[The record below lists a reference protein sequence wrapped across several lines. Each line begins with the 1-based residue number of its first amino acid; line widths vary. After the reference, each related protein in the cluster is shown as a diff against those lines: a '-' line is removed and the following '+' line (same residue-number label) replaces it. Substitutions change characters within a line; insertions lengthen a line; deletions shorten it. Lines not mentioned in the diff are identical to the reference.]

1 MSKSNNFSVLASELS
16 KEPKFK
22 SNQIE
27 CKFLKPTPII
37 LMILI
42 FKTKL
47 SFQIVKH
54 VDKKNIFKIFIA
66 KNSLIVKSIR
76 LFLNIIL
83 LSASLYVHPMFLD
96 SRWIGNLPGSCA
108 SAPTTQIIHQGIFS
122 SPHMLCT
129 RENSMN
135 THVLHSPGTSSVTV
149 QTKTYLKSHL
159 SISETLSDPGQLYIK
174 LNSIF
179 SSTYI
184 ETFKT
189 CKQFNLISCQIF
201 IADQIP
207 CVFFKSPHLLNKK
220 LYAFIHFTRT
230 LFTKKHKY
238 LKTFKTIRYLQILFI
253 NYVFIFISLLKSPH
267 LLNKKLYAFIHFTRT
282 LFTKKFKYLKTFK
295 TIRYF
300 QILFINYVFILISS
314 GNFSRP
320 LHVSINSVI
329 MNIVLNTSS
338 NDGI

>member
-1 MSKSNNFSVLASELS
+1 MFPDSHW
-16 KEPKFK
+16 
-22 SNQIE
+22 I
-27 CKFLKPTPII
+27 
-37 LMILI
+37 
-42 FKTKL
+42 
-47 SFQIVKH
+47 
-54 VDKKNIFKIFIA
+54 KNV
-66 KNSLIVKSIR
+66 S
-76 LFLNIIL
+76 
-83 LSASLYVHPMFLD
+83 D
-96 SRWIGNLPGSCA
+96 SCA
-108 SAPTTQIIHQGIFS
+108 SAPVSSLVPVTHQGIFS
-122 SPHMLCT
+122 SLHTLCT
-129 RENSMN
+129 RENSVN
-135 THVLHSPGTSSVTV
+135 IHVLHSPGTSSVMV
-149 QTKTYLKSHL
+149 QTETCLKSHL

-184 ETFKT
+184 ETYKT
-189 CKQFNLISCQIF
+189 CRQFNLKSCKIF

-314 GNFSRP
+314 GKFSRP
-320 LHVSINSVI
+320 LRVSINSVI
-329 MNIVLNTSS
+329 TNIVLNTSS